1 VGIEVG
7 LDRYDNFFQ
16 QTLHLA
22 VNIL

>member
-7 LDRYDNFFQ
+7 LYRYDDFFQ

>member
-7 LDRYDNFFQ
+7 LYRYNNFFQ

>member
-7 LDRYDNFFQ
+7 LYRYDNFFQ